1 MIYECSKETRI
12 AWEKLKVEK
21 KVVSLQPILITGV
34 LDNPL

>member
-1 MIYECSKETRI
+1 MIYECSKATRI

-21 KVVSLQPILITGV
+21 KLYLCSLILITGV